1 MRSESPEMIEQR
13 LAESRRSLTAK
24 VSNLEQK
31 VSDTVHETTSAVR
44 GTMDSVRGT
53 MESVQSGVTNTFAS
67 LNGGLDQTIRSAMG
81 STSDAIDVRPHIR
94 ENPWSFVGGAFAA
107 GLVTGLLVT
116 RKSEPSHG
124 MTHAMSGRSAH
135 SAPQTFGGTV
145 APPSWID
152 GILDQIGGE
161 LKRVCG
167 DVMSLAAEEAKKTVS
182 KSVPEMMQG
191 LVSRIAP
198 QAGQSERDYNSPL
211 SPKR

>member
-1 MRSESPEMIEQR
+1 
-13 LAESRRSLTAK
+13 
-24 VSNLEQK
+24 
-31 VSDTVHETTSAVR
+31 
-44 GTMDSVRGT
+44 MDSVRGT

-94 ENPWSFVGGAFAA
+94 EKPWSFVGGAFAA

-116 RKSEPSHG
+116 RKSGPSHG
-124 MTHAMSGRSAH
+124 MIHAMSGH
-135 SAPQTFGGTV
+135 SAPQSFGGTV

-167 DVMSLAAEEAKKTVS
+167 DVMNLAAEEAKKTVS
-182 KSVPEMMQG
+182 RSVPEMMQG
-191 LVSRIAP
+191 LVSRVAP
-198 QAGQSERDYNSPL
+198 QAGQSDREYDSPL